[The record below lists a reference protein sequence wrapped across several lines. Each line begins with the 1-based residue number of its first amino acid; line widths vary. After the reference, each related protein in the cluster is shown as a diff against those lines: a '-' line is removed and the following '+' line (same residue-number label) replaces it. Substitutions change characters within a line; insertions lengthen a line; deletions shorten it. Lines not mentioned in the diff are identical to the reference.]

1 MRFEYFATNEI
12 LTPSK
17 TEVNYYLELLYQ
29 YFAFTRITIMPKHF
43 AEEHEKAMQKL
54 NKICEAGCNTSRVF
68 GLFKEIVKKP
78 DASLNK
84 FKVRYFGHTGFYE
97 EIVYED
103 GNFKLR
109 LFYLDELEKSKNM
122 GVLFEPM
129 RASLESGPKKF
140 GLTVKKIDE
149 GLNAREFDGSFEDY
163 REIYRKQ
170 LEDEIKDEEEIANQE
185 LPELEKFEG
194 GFDEWLFEQDLI
206 DRAKGK
212 LGRLKI
218 KRKLLDDQGWKRE
231 LKKTTKLF
239 KAVSEDFYSKF
250 KKQEFLNIAYG
261 TFPYTHKI
269 DGAIARIAEPRVY
282 LPDQN
287 YKEFSLLD
295 AEIYHK
301 PENCQYIISINPYC
315 SVFPELNEWH
325 VAEFL
330 KDEDLMKG
338 LIAHELAHLIF
349 KKKEQVKIN
358 QLKYMVDP
366 YYKESVLKQK
376 EKQLLA
382 EHKKINGLLGKIG
395 YKEETVK
402 LQKWYLKKYT
412 TLSKKAEPVSRE
424 SALLEDLIRQCK
436 DELALLS

>member
-1 MRFEYFATNEI
+1 
-12 LTPSK
+12 
-17 TEVNYYLELLYQ
+17 
-29 YFAFTRITIMPKHF
+29 
-43 AEEHEKAMQKL
+43 
-54 NKICEAGCNTSRVF
+54 
-68 GLFKEIVKKP
+68 
-78 DASLNK
+78 
-84 FKVRYFGHTGFYE
+84 
-97 EIVYED
+97 
-103 GNFKLR
+103 
-109 LFYLDELEKSKNM
+109 M

-170 LEDEIKDEEEIANQE
+170 LEDEIKDVEEIVNQE
-185 LPELEKFEG
+185 LPERKEFEG
-194 GFDEWLFEQDLI
+194 EFEEWNYQQAI
-206 DRAKGK
+206 NHAKDK
-212 LGRLKI
+212 LQRLKI
-218 KRKLLDDQGWKRE
+218 KRKLLDDQSWKTE

-330 KDEDLMKG
+330 KDEDLLKG
-338 LIAHELAHLIF
+338 LIAHELAHLVIREG
-349 KKKEQVKIN
+349 EQIN
-358 QLKYMVDP
+358 A
-366 YYKESVLKQK
+366 
-376 EKQLLA
+376 LLC
-382 EHKKINGLLGKIG
+382 KIG

-402 LQKWYLKKYT
+402 LLNGT
-412 TLSKKAEPVSRE
+412 
-424 SALLEDLIRQCK
+424 
-436 DELALLS
+436 